1 MKKMNNNKGAAM
13 VTVLIAVSFIIILAT
28 SLLYMAY
35 MNYITKGLKY
45 GSTDN
50 FYVDEF
56 ALDDLATTIQQTA
69 ANASGMAD
77 AIDDI
82 KTRAGV
88 YTASTGAVCYDHA
101 SMAAMIQVASKEATI
116 SVNTAVSV
124 NAAGVPVSSNFVQDG
139 NQIKFLGVQITATTE
154 DGYQSTI
161 TSDIILG
168 FPGSGVGDMDVNDFS
183 VITDSPVTV
192 KTGDVVM
199 SGNVYMS
206 RDFSSGDTSALHVMG
221 TAAVEILSRR
231 GIINGDIVVDEGGV
245 LCITGIVTVIGD
257 VKVNGVLICSGDL
270 KATGEVREIGDGR
283 IIGNATE
290 GATVNTALLPPNYS
304 NSDYSLVNGV
314 TGALFDDVW
323 MYSGET
329 SRWEEISLAEYFAA
343 KPWGVFTA
351 GGVTETVRLGLQGTE
366 NGMSNTLVLSTE
378 DVTIRDAFDSSTCVC
393 AGRIIF
399 DIASAPTYMQ
409 CMSDEAYEN
418 AKGIMVCQ
426 NANIPGLNNVGF
438 RSGATIDSMTS
449 PDDADQ
455 THPTTRRD
463 YTYTDGSGNEAPLL
477 YVYENGVNEI
487 PAGFFISE
495 HSSTIISDMF
505 DAAQGNPDQTN
516 TTIYFVNWEK
526 N

>member
-28 SLLYMAY
+28 SLLYMTY

-56 ALDDLATTIQQTA
+56 ALDDLATTIQQIA
-69 ANASGMAD
+69 ANSTSMGD
-77 AIDDI
+77 AIDNI
-82 KTRAGV
+82 KTSAGV
-88 YTASTGAVCYDHA
+88 YTASTGAVCYNNNNV
-101 SMAAMIQVASKEATI
+101 AAMIQVASKEATI

-124 NAAGVPVSSNFVQDG
+124 NAAGVPISSNFIQDG
-139 NQIKFLGVQITATTE
+139 NQVKFLGVQITATTE
-154 DGYQSTI
+154 EGYQSTI
-161 TSDIILG
+161 TTDIILG
-168 FPGSGVGDMDVNDFS
+168 FPGTGVGDMDVNDFS

-192 KTGDVVM
+192 VTGDVVM

-206 RDFSSGDTSALHVMG
+206 RDFSSADTSALRVQG

-231 GIINGDIVVDEGGV
+231 GIINGDIIIEEGGV

-257 VKVNGVLICSGDL
+257 IDVDGVLICSGTL
-270 KATGEVREIGDGR
+270 EATGDVDVASDGR
-283 IIGNATE
+283 LLGSVTE
-290 GATVNTALLPPNYS
+290 GATVDTALLPPNYS
-304 NSDYSLVNGV
+304 NSDYSLTSGV

-323 MYSGET
+323 MYDGSD
-329 SRWEEISLAEYFAA
+329 WEEVALADYIDA
-343 KPWGVFTA
+343 KPHGEFSAT
-351 GGVTETVRLGLQGTE
+351 GVTETVRLGLQGTE

-418 AKGIMVCQ
+418 AKSVVLSLDSFNFGS
-426 NANIPGLNNVGF
+426 LNNTPFNGGF
-438 RSGATIDSMTS
+438 TMSNMTH
-449 PDDADQ
+449 PDDATARHD
-455 THPTTRRD
+455 TSRSD
-463 YTYTDGSGNEAPLL
+463 YTYTDGSGDEQPLPYIYSSGNE
-477 YVYENGVNEI
+477 V

-505 DAAQGNPDQTN
+505 AAAQGDVDQTV